1 MKDPLISIILPVF
14 NGERYLAKAIN
25 SCLEQTYET
34 IEVIVV
40 NDFSTDNTLS
50 IVNEFVAQDKRV
62 RLINNSE
69 NKKLPAS
76 LNIGHKEAKGE
87 YITWTSDDNIYQK
100 DAIYKMY
107 TTLMKSNSD
116 IVYCDYLI
124 IDDEGIITGQA
135 KLKAIEYLMFYG
147 VIGACFLYKKEVYDR
162 NKGYNEKL
170 FLVEDYDFWL
180 RAMKHSSYCKVDNPG
195 YYFYRYHENSL
206 TTRMKLD
213 QNLKNQFL
221 TNLYELYNDLFTD
234 SRIKDRE
241 KIITFLVNRF
251 IYGANDNIDAIHS
264 KAFLKDLEYATNSLI
279 GFSIEKFKRIIAND
293 IIETI
298 MIKKEFQNP
307 SSFFA
312 VHRLGKDTILRLS
325 IKRYL
330 ALMKKCFL

>member
-1 MKDPLISIILPVF
+1 MKHPLISIILPVF
-14 NGERYLAKAIN
+14 NGEKYLAEAIN
-25 SCLEQTYET
+25 SCLEQTYKE

-40 NDFSTDNTLS
+40 NDCSTDRTLE
-50 IVNEFVAQDKRV
+50 IVNKFIAQDERV

-76 LNIGHKEAKGE
+76 LNIGHEEVKGG

-100 DAIYKMY
+100 DAIHKMY
-107 TTLMKSNSD
+107 TTLAEANSD

-124 IDDEGIITGQA
+124 IDDEGVITGQA
-135 KLKAIEYLMFYG
+135 RLKPIEYLMFYG
-147 VIGACFLYKKEVYDR
+147 VIGACFLYKKEVYER

-195 YYFYRYHENSL
+195 YYLYRYHENSL
-206 TTRMKLD
+206 TTRMKFD

-221 TNLYELYNDLFTD
+221 SNLYKLYDSLFNDT
-234 SRIKDRE
+234 RIKD
-241 KIITFLVNRF
+241 KKQIIAFLTNRF
-251 IYGANDNIDAIHS
+251 INGANDNIDIIHS
-264 KAFLKDLEYATNSLI
+264 KTFFKDLEYATDLLI
-279 GFSIEKFKRIIAND
+279 GFSIEKFKRIIADD
-293 IIETI
+293 IIATI
-298 MIKKEFQNP
+298 MIKKEFQKP

-312 VHRLGKDTILRLS
+312 VHRLGRDVVLRLT
-325 IKRYL
+325 IGRYF

>member
-40 NDFSTDNTLS
+40 NDFSTDNTLT

-221 TNLYELYNDLFTD
+221 SNLYELYNDLFAD
-234 SRIKDRE
+234 SRMKAKE
-241 KIITFLVNRF
+241 QIITFLINRF
-251 IYGANDNIDAIHS
+251 VYGPNDNIDVIHS
-264 KAFLKDLEYATNSLI
+264 KTFLKDLEYASTLLI
-279 GFSIEKFKRIIAND
+279 GFSVEKFKRIVADD

-298 MIKKEFQNP
+298 MIKKEFQKP
-307 SSFFA
+307 KSFFA
-312 VHRLGKDTILRLS
+312 VHRLGKDVILRLA
-325 IKRYL
+325 IGRYL
-330 ALMKKCFL
+330 ALIKKCFL